1 MNANQKRGRNLLE
14 DQLHKLQKVDREI
27 VLAETIS
34 GGRASQLLE
43 KRIDST
49 CRAMIKEEAQQRGQ
63 IEAQLHELG
72 DPIRAE
78 MLRLYYTQGVTVD
91 ELAGELAGTDTEA
104 APILQRV
111 IQRLL
116 DEGTAAFDRLRR

>member
-1 MNANQKRGRNLLE
+1 MNSKQKRGRDLLE
-14 DQLHKLQKVDREI
+14 DQRHKLQKVDREI
-27 VLAETIS
+27 VLSETIS

-49 CRAMIKEEAQQRGQ
+49 CRAMIEEEAQQREQ
-63 IEAQLHELG
+63 IEEQLHELG

-78 MLRLYYTQGVTVD
+78 ILRLYYTQGVTVD
-91 ELAGELAGTDTEA
+91 ELAGELAGTDTDT
-104 APILQRV
+104 APALRRV

-116 DEGTAAFDRLRR
+116 DEGTEAFDRLHR